1 MNIILFDDPTIRTA
15 LLPFTFT
22 RPVACVRVG
31 ILTVAEKWQK
41 YLLGD
46 FSFHTEEYLSKKFIF
61 SPGND
66 NLWINGAVCPDEM
79 LAKAIKSLSINQG
92 LIKDSKVIAYRTAA
106 DELPEVIPSSMKE
119 YTPPVTLVDQV
130 WKIFQLNGEQIKA
143 DFTLLTKGRKSN
155 PITDPHTRVYN
166 PNNIFLEEGV
176 DIKAAVLNAENGP
189 IYLGE
194 NSHVQEGALIK
205 GPFALCQGS
214 HVNMGAK
221 VRGDTTVGP
230 YSKIGGEVSNAVI
243 FGYSNKAHD
252 GFLGNSVIGEWC
264 NIGAD
269 TNTSNLK
276 NNYENVK
283 IWSYAKKGFSDT
295 GLMFCGL
302 MMGDH
307 SKCGIN
313 TMFNTG
319 TVVGVSASI
328 FGDGYPRTFIPSFA
342 WGGAA
347 GFTTFQ
353 LNKSFDTATKAMER
367 RGLNLAETDKEIMST
382 IFTMS
387 SENRTWEKK

>member
-1 MNIILFDDPTIRTA
+1 MNIILFDDPAIRTA

-22 RPVACVRVG
+22 RPAAAIRVG
-31 ILTVAEKWQK
+31 ILTIEEKWK
-41 YLLGD
+41 RHLSGD
-46 FSFHTEEYLSKKFIF
+46 YSFHTEDYLRKKFHF
-61 SPGND
+61 NAAKD
-66 NLWINGAVCPDEM
+66 NFWINGAACPDES
-79 LAKAIKSLSINQG
+79 LVSAIKTLSTGQG
-92 LIKDSKVIAYRTAA
+92 LIKNSRVLAYRTPEA
-106 DELPEVIPSSMKE
+106 EVPEVISGQMKE
-119 YTPPVTLVDQV
+119 YASDVFIIDQV
-130 WKIFQLNGEQIKA
+130 WKIFQHNAAQIKI
-143 DFTLLTKGRKSN
+143 DFKLLTKGRKSVPLN
-155 PITDPHTRVYN
+155 DPHTRSYN
-166 PNNIFLEEGV
+166 VNDIFLEEGAEV
-176 DIKAAVLNAENGP
+176 KAAVLNAENGP
-189 IYLGE
+189 IYLGK
-194 NSHVQEGALIK
+194 NSNVQEGALIK
-205 GPFALCQGS
+205 GPFALCENS

-221 VRGDTTVGP
+221 VRGDTTIGP
-230 YSKIGGEVSNAVI
+230 HSKIGGEISNSVI

-264 NIGAD
+264 NLGAD

-283 IWSYAKKGFSDT
+283 LWSYAKKGFADT

-328 FGDGYPRTFIPSFA
+328 FGDGYPRNFIPSYA

-353 LNKSFDTATKAMER
+353 LNKAFDTASKAMGR
-367 RGLNLAETDKEIMST
+367 RGVALTEADKEIMTAVFNLSA
-382 IFTMS
+382 
-387 SENRTWEKK
+387 ENRVWEKR

>member
-1 MNIILFDDPTIRTA
+1 MNIILFDDPAMRTA

-22 RPVACVRVG
+22 RPVAGMRVG
-31 ILTVAEKWQK
+31 ILTIEEKWQK
-41 YLLGD
+41 YLPGD
-46 FSFHTEEYLSKKFIF
+46 YSFHTENYLQKKFIF
-61 SPGND
+61 RPTTD
-66 NLWINGAVCPDEM
+66 NVWINGAVCPDE
-79 LAKAIKSLSINQG
+79 LLIIAIKFLSINQG
-92 LIKDSKVIAYRTAA
+92 LIKNSRVIAYRTAE
-106 DELPEVIPSSMKE
+106 DELPEVISGSMKE
-119 YTPPVTLVDQV
+119 YESPITVIDQV

-143 DFTLLTKGRKSN
+143 DFSLLTSRRRSN
-155 PITDPHTRVYN
+155 VITDPHTRVYN
-166 PNNIFLEEGV
+166 AANIFLEDGV
-176 DIKAAVLNAENGP
+176 EIRAAVLNAESGP
-189 IYLGE
+189 IYLGK
-194 NSHVQEGALIK
+194 NSHVQEGALIR
-205 GPFALCQGS
+205 GPFALGEGS
-214 HVNMGAK
+214 YVNMGAK

-230 YSKIGGEVSNAVI
+230 FSKIGGEVSNAVL

-264 NIGAD
+264 NLGAD

-283 IWSYAKKGFSDT
+283 LWNYAKKGFTDT

-328 FGDGYPRTFIPSFA
+328 FGDGYPRNFIPSFA

-353 LNKSFDTATKAMER
+353 LNKSFDTAAKAMER
-367 RGLNLAETDKEIMST
+367 RGLLLSSADREIMTSVFNMT
-382 IFTMS
+382 
-387 SENRTWEKK
+387 SENRVWEKK

>member
-1 MNIILFDDPTIRTA
+1 MNIILFDDPAMRTA

-22 RPVACVRVG
+22 RPVAGMRVG
-31 ILTVAEKWQK
+31 ILTIEEKWQR
-41 YLLGD
+41 LLPGD
-46 FSFHTEEYLSKKFIF
+46 YSFHTEGYLQKKFEF
-61 SPGND
+61 KPTTD
-66 NLWINGAVCPDEM
+66 NLWINGAVCPDE
-79 LAKAIKSLSINQG
+79 LLIIAIKSLSINQG
-92 LIKDSKVIAYRTAA
+92 LIKNSRVIAYRTAE
-106 DELPEVIPSSMKE
+106 DELPEVISGSMKE
-119 YTPPVTLVDQV
+119 YESPITVIDQV

-143 DFTLLTKGRKSN
+143 DFSLLTSRRRSN
-155 PITDPHTRVYN
+155 VITDPHTRVYN
-166 PNNIFLEEGV
+166 AANIFLEDGV
-176 DIKAAVLNAENGP
+176 EIRAAVLNAESGP
-189 IYLGE
+189 IYLGK
-194 NSHVQEGALIK
+194 NSHVQEGALIR
-205 GPFALCQGS
+205 GPFALGEGS
-214 HVNMGAK
+214 YVNMGAK

-230 YSKIGGEVSNAVI
+230 FSKIGGEVSNAVL

-283 IWSYAKKGFSDT
+283 LWNYAKKGFTDT

-328 FGDGYPRTFIPSFA
+328 FGDGYPRNFIPSFA

-353 LNKSFDTATKAMER
+353 LNKSFDTAAKAMER
-367 RGLNLAETDKEIMST
+367 RGLLLSSADREIMTSVFNMT
-382 IFTMS
+382 
-387 SENRTWEKK
+387 SENRVWEKK